1 MYIDKKEL
9 YQFIPGF
16 IMGIVRA
23 FISHPFEIL
32 KLKRQMNMSLKIN
45 KSIFKG
51 LHLSV
56 VSNSI
61 ERGIQ
66 FYIYEK
72 NIKNHNIL
80 FSSFTSSLISTTI
93 SLPYS
98 IILLRKNVMLK
109 DIIVNKK
116 TIFKGACM
124 EYTRNL
130 SGSFLFL
137 YSYNKL
143 KTYEYPLYVNSIFA
157 STFVWVCT
165 YPLDNIKNQI
175 IAENKIVYTPRFLY
189 KGIQYPII
197 RSIPSSTIGF
207 YVYEYTKNYL
217 NNI

>member
-1 MYIDKKEL
+1 MYIDKKDLCE
-9 YQFIPGF
+9 FIPGF
-16 IMGIVRA
+16 IMGMVRA
-23 FISHPFEIL
+23 FISHPFEML
-32 KLKRQMNMSLKIN
+32 KLKSQMNMNLKIN
-45 KSIFKG
+45 RSLFKG

-56 VSNSI
+56 LTNSF

-66 FYIYEK
+66 FYIYE
-72 NIKNHNIL
+72 NIQKKHNIL
-80 FSSFTSSLISTTI
+80 FSSFTSSIISTTI

-98 IILLRKNVMLK
+98 IILLRKNVISK
-109 DIIVNKK
+109 DIIVNKN
-116 TIFKGACM
+116 ILFKGGCM

-130 SGSFLFL
+130 TGSFLFL

-143 KTYEYPLYVNSIFA
+143 KKREYPIYVNSICA
-157 STFVWVCT
+157 STFVWICT

-175 IAENKIVYTPRFLY
+175 IAENKIIYTPRFLY

-207 YVYEYTKNYL
+207 YVYENTKNYL